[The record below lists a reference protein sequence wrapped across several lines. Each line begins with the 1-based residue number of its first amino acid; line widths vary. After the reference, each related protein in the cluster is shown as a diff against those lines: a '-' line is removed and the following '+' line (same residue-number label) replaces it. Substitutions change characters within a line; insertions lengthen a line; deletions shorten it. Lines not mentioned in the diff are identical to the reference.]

1 MGKAVV
7 GWVGALA
14 GGVGF
19 EAVGTASASVVG
31 YTGAGSRVAG
41 SSSDAS
47 PDAGRWWRIFGT
59 GVLKAGNPTAGVP
72 RTGSGG

>member
-41 SSSDAS
+41 SSSNAS
-47 PDAGRWWRIFGT
+47 ADEH
-59 GVLKAGNPTAGVP
+59 
-72 RTGSGG
+72 